1 VKRLIDQSEIP
12 VDAILIDARPTPIF
26 EAGHAPGARNAE
38 FLEKFVIR
46 NDEQL
51 IMFEVT
57 LERLI
62 QNLGL
67 YGNESVVVYDAGPD
81 TRASRLAWALEYA
94 GFERV
99 FVLRQGAPRDV
110 SETGRS
116 YVTKSDFKLK
126 PNRAVLATADDI
138 LARAA
143 NTIVIDTRNDAEF
156 AGSQIPPG
164 ATRGGHIPGAVHL
177 DWQQLADHDGIK
189 ATAELDAMLESISN
203 DQEIIVHCQSGARS
217 SVVYHALKERGYAV
231 KNYLGSMNEW
241 LNDPELPIE
250 QGKGKG

>member
-1 VKRLIDQSEIP
+1 MKRLIDQSEIP
-12 VDAILIDARPTPIF
+12 ADAVLIDARPAPIF
-26 EAGHAPGARNAE
+26 EAGHTSGARNAE

-67 YGNESVVVYDAGPD
+67 HGNEIVVVYDAGPD

-99 FVLRQGAPRDV
+99 HVLRQGAPRD
-110 SETGRS
+110 SAETGRTNIS
-116 YVTKSDFKLK
+116 QSNFKLK
-126 PNRAVLATADDI
+126 PNRAVLATADDV
-138 LARAA
+138 LTRDA

-164 ATRGGHIPGAVHL
+164 ATRGGHIPGATHL
-177 DWQQLADHDGIK
+177 DWQQLADHNGIK
-189 ATAELDAMLESISN
+189 ATFELDAMLESIPK
-203 DQEIIVHCQSGARS
+203 DKTIIVHCQSGARS
-217 SVVYHALKERGYAV
+217 SVVYHALKERGYHV

-241 LNDPELPIE
+241 LNDLELPVE
-250 QGKGKG
+250 KSLL

>member
-1 VKRLIDQSEIP
+1 VKRLIDHSEIP
-12 VDAILIDARPTPIF
+12 NNATLIDARPAAIF
-26 EAGHAPGARNAE
+26 EAGHVPGSRNAE

-51 IMFEVT
+51 ILFEIT

-67 YGNESVVVYDAGPD
+67 NGNETVVVYDAGRD

-99 FVLRQGAPRDV
+99 YVLRQGAPHDV
-110 SETGRS
+110 SESGPAKT
-116 YVTKSDFKLK
+116 TKSAFRLK
-126 PNRAVLATADDI
+126 PNAAVLATADDI
-138 LARAA
+138 LTRDDK
-143 NTIVIDTRNDAEF
+143 TIVIDTRNAAEF

-164 ATRGGHIPGAVHL
+164 ASRGGHIPGARL
-177 DWQQLADHDGIK
+177 FDWQDLADHDGIK
-189 ATAELDAMLESISN
+189 SSSELDVLLQTIPKDE
-203 DQEIIVHCQSGARS
+203 DVIVHCQSGARS
-217 SVVYHALKERGYAV
+217 SVVYHALKERGYRV

-241 LNDPELPIE
+241 LNDPELPVE
-250 QGKGKG
+250 QG